1 MYVSVGPRTE
11 EFDIVSNNHGR
22 KKKCDFFVF
31 DRKHP
36 FWANLVKK
44 KKNQNC
50 QCKLKF
56 STKANS
62 NTQNSMVMFSFF
74 VFDWEYTFWANLA
87 QQIKIVSLS

>member
-1 MYVSVGPRTE
+1 MDAHTSAIFSFLTGNTL
-11 EFDIVSNNHGR
+11 FGQIWS
-22 KKKCDFFVF
+22 
-31 DRKHP
+31 
-36 FWANLVKK
+36 KK

-74 VFDWEYTFWANLA
+74 VFDWEYSFWANLA